1 MIGSLEVTHE
11 IIFTIPSVIQISSIN
26 SIRLRFNIG
35 KNSILLIYRDSRT
48 DVNEE
53 ELWKTNITEINNCVD
68 LAAKSLGNYCHN
80 ISTV

>member
-1 MIGSLEVTHE
+1 MKNLNIPPLAP
-11 IIFTIPSVIQISSIN
+11 IFHLIALVARN
-26 SIRLRFNIG
+26 YLKG
-35 KNSILLIYRDSRT
+35 ILLIYRDSRT

-68 LAAKSLGNYCHN
+68 LAAKSLGNYYHN